1 MFFFRSIVYVG
12 IAVFVM
18 LSSYLVLTT
27 IATATLRE
35 YTPEGKA
42 GRFQGIRMI
51 FCVMLPMIIGPFV
64 GSALYAQ
71 SDAVYLELGSEKKV
85 PTPSIYL
92 GAAAV
97 LLFTLFFYFS
107 LKKKIAGSKL
117 QKWEEIAE

>member
-1 MFFFRSIVYVG
+1 
-12 IAVFVM
+12 
-18 LSSYLVLTT
+18 
-27 IATATLRE
+27 
-35 YTPEGKA
+35 
-42 GRFQGIRMI
+42 MI

-117 QKWEEIAE
+117 QKWEQTAE